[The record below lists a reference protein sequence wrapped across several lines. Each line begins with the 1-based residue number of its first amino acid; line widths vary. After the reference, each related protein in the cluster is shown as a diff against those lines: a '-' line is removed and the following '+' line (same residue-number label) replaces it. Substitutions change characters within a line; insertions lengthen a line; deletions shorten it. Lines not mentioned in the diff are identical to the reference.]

1 MIQEKTSFECWQRV
15 TLRLLMLNQMNFVPF
30 FKTYEM
36 KIYRGI
42 RLLESI
48 AKVSVTPDSI
58 SYSQQDVVY
67 VRAMLPRFVTFHS
80 PSLHTLSP
88 VASIAS
94 AEWCLVKRLSSKP
107 RRPELGDLCSR
118 YSGDK
123 PMKIRQSKSGVDK
136 FL

>member
-67 VRAMLPRFVTFHS
+67 VRPMLPRFVTFHS

-94 AEWCLVKRLSSKP
+94 AEWCLVKRL
-107 RRPELGDLCSR
+107 
-118 YSGDK
+118 
-123 PMKIRQSKSGVDK
+123 
-136 FL
+136 